1 MKESFL
7 MSQNLEAIKENLIN
21 LAVIFFP
28 EQNIVSKATRQVIT
42 RKRSATQITN
52 KGLTILNIE
61 GKKDQQFF

>member
-1 MKESFL
+1 